1 MNIIR
6 SNDWIHF
13 FLHDEYFS
21 QYFGGFFKNPFFP
34 FNVTHY
40 FYLSSL
46 KMFYY
51 LYLKYLSAQLYLNS
65 FR

>member
-6 SNDWIHF
+6 SNDWINF

-21 QYFGGFFKNPFFP
+21 QYFGISY
-34 FNVTHY
+34 Y
-40 FYLSSL
+40 FYLSIL

-51 LYLKYLSAQLYLNS
+51 LYLKYLSSQLYLNS
-65 FR
+65 FQ